1 MSSNLPQKVNETAE
15 IHTFSFTVE
24 S

>member
-24 S
+24 N